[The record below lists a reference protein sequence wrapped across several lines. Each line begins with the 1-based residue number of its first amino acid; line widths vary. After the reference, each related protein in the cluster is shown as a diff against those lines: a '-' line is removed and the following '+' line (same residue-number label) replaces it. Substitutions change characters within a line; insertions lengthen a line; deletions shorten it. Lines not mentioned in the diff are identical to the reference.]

1 MMLSIIGTHKKQ
13 DVQSMHNRSPI
24 CIFEERVMTF
34 TTNESITFL
43 MVGVEIPNIQER
55 RVRAGLNSCV
65 NEEDLSQDKT
75 AHDYTT

>member
-1 MMLSIIGTHKKQ
+1 
-13 DVQSMHNRSPI
+13 
-24 CIFEERVMTF
+24 MTF

-65 NEEDLSQDKT
+65 NEEGLSQNKT
-75 AHDYTT
+75 AHDYTS